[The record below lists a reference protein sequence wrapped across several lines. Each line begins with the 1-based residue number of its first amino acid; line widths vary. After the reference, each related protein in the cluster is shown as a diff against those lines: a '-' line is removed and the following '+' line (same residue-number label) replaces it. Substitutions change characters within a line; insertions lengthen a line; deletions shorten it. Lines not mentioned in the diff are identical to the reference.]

1 MKDEIALLRSSLR
14 EMPAEVKTFSDP
26 RLAGSCTWLY
36 GCLPRK
42 EHIIGS
48 MCQNYA
54 ADVLMLATYHQGTD
68 TGAPCSRLCTSAGPY
83 HGLRGPQLLF
93 ALELC
98 FTVIQ
103 EPR

>member
-1 MKDEIALLRSSLR
+1 
-14 EMPAEVKTFSDP
+14 MPAEVKTFSDP
-26 RLAGSCTWLY
+26 RLAGLCTWLY

-68 TGAPCSRLCTSAGPY
+68 TGAPFQA
-83 HGLRGPQLLF
+83 F
-93 ALELC
+93 AQVLAPI
-98 FTVIQ
+98 TV
-103 EPR
+103 